1 MTKTEPAAAVR
12 SLRSIGRA
20 LLVQPR
26 WLSWILPVAW
36 AGAIFLLSSLRSL
49 DGPSQAWELGGLTGN
64 LGHPAVFGMLAL
76 LLVPLARRRLLAPM
90 TPPSP
95 TGPLAPISRGGG
107 GRLWTD
113 LSPEGALWIVVVV
126 ALYGFTDEL
135 HQSTV
140 EGRDASVLDLL
151 SDTVGAVAVVAVVMY
166 LGRADADGPGLRRR
180 LAAGFAA
187 SLLAAGI
194 ATLWGMFVGPSP
206 WPF

>member
-1 MTKTEPAAAVR
+1 VNVDPTKAEPAALVR
-12 SLRSIGRA
+12 GLRSIGRA

-36 AGAIFLLSSLRSL
+36 AGAIFLLSSLRTQ
-49 DGPSQAWELGGLTGN
+49 DGPTKAWELGGLTGN

-76 LLVPLARRRLLAPM
+76 LLVPLARRRRPVPMSPPAPM
-90 TPPSP
+90 NKGEGS
-95 TGPLAPISRGGG
+95 
-107 GRLWTD
+107 RLWTD
-113 LSPEGALWIVVVV
+113 LSPEGALWIVAAV

-140 EGRDASVLDLL
+140 EGRDASAFDLL
-151 SDTVGAVAVVAVVMY
+151 SDTVGAVAVVATVMY
-166 LGRADADGPGLRRR
+166 LGRSDANGPGLRR
-180 LAAGFAA
+180 LLIAGFAA

>member
-1 MTKTEPAAAVR
+1 MNVDPTKSEPAASVR
-12 SLRSIGRA
+12 RIRSIGRA

-26 WLSWILPVAW
+26 WLSWILPAAW
-36 AGAIFLLSSLRSL
+36 AGAIFLLSSLRSV
-49 DGPSQAWELGGLTGN
+49 DGPSEAWELGGLTGN

-76 LLVPLARRRLLAPM
+76 LLVPLARRRLLAPK
-90 TPPSP
+90 
-95 TGPLAPISRGGG
+95 GPLAPTGRDGA

-140 EGRDASVLDLL
+140 EGRDASILDLL
-151 SDTVGAVAVVAVVMY
+151 SDTVGAVAVVVVVMY
-166 LGRADADGPGLRRR
+166 LGRTDADGPGLWRR
-180 LAAGFAA
+180 LTAGFAA

-194 ATLWGMFVGPSP
+194 ATLWGMFMGPSP